1 MALLLILELANRLA
15 SDNNAMEP
23 LAISNLAIEVAIAL
37 AIAIGNALVLWVI
50 VRRRQLHTTT
60 NVFIASLAASDMLVG
75 LVGIPCVLVTS
86 FLLPRILY
94 GCLMV
99 NCTILMFFQVSINGL
114 LTVSVERF
122 VAIRWPFYY
131 ARYMTVRVAV
141 AVSAL
146 NWLVGCIIGLI
157 PLFGWNLGWNDAG
170 VCNFVLVI
178 DFRYHVYMG
187 CFVFM
192 VGPLLIMLAIYVYIF
207 SVVRRANRQ
216 IASIQVAIVST
227 ETIRTSILRK
237 ELKAAAKFG
246 IVIGAFAIAWVP
258 LEVMNAI
265 SLWFGHTCLTCIY
278 LGVWLSHLNSAINP
292 FIYAYGNSHMRI
304 ALKNTILFWR
314 KPEVH
319 PDNTSS
325 LA

>member
-1 MALLLILELANRLA
+1 MSARK
-15 SDNNAMEP
+15 
-23 LAISNLAIEVAIAL
+23 
-37 AIAIGNALVLWVI
+37 
-50 VRRRQLHTTT
+50 
-60 NVFIASLAASDMLVG
+60 
-75 LVGIPCVLVTS
+75 
-86 FLLPRILY
+86 LY
-94 GCLMV
+94 HFHV
-99 NCTILMFFQVSINGL
+99 FQVSINGL

-131 ARYMTVRVAV
+131 TQYVTVRVAV
-141 AVSAL
+141 VVSAL

-157 PLFGWNLGWNDAG
+157 RLFRWNLGWNDAG
-170 VCNFVLVI
+170 VCNIVLVI
-178 DFRYHVYMG
+178 DFRYPVYMG

-216 IASIQVAIVST
+216 IASMQVAVAST
-227 ETIRTSILRK
+227 ETTRTSLLRK

-258 LEVMNAI
+258 LEIMNAV
-265 SLWFGHTCLTCIY
+265 SLWFGQTCLTCVY

-304 ALKNTILFWR
+304 ALKNTIMFWR
-314 KPEVH
+314 LPEVH
-319 PDNTSS
+319 PENTSS